1 MQNTATLGENII
13 KQIQPPYQIDLL
25 VFLPVRTWLKY
36 ISILKISYHGFWKC
50 FHNQARNYLN
60 TVQACT
66 KVPTQT
72 WDIVSRTQPGL
83 LTTCIITCVYNIER
97 EREREIIYLQPKFTG
112 THGPFQPASYA
123 AMLPYL
129 WLDLA
134 PFAPFQLRQLPWAI
148 STQPIWK
155 VVYDRAVDEDRL
167 GKHRASRYQQCFNNT
182 LDWLRLDTAMA
193 WETVCGQKARA
204 PVVAFQGVI
213 VKWFS
218 CLASMDTSSGTNSLE
233 FIAIIGGILPTSPGW
248 CMSFDCFSL
257 TAGKGLMIW
266 SRM

>member
-1 MQNTATLGENII
+1 M
-13 KQIQPPYQIDLL
+13 
-25 VFLPVRTWLKY
+25 Y
-36 ISILKISYHGFWKC
+36 ITY
-50 FHNQARNYLN
+50 R
-60 TVQACT
+60 
-66 KVPTQT
+66 
-72 WDIVSRTQPGL
+72 
-83 LTTCIITCVYNIER
+83 ER

-204 PVVAFQGVI
+204 QLLRFRMWLSSDFHAWHQE
-213 VKWFS
+213 WN
-218 CLASMDTSSGTNSLE
+218 TSSETSSLE
-233 FIAIIGGILPTSPGW
+233 FIAIIGGILQTSPGW
-248 CMSFDCFSL
+248 CMSFDCFS
-257 TAGKGLMIW
+257 
-266 SRM
+266 

>member
-1 MQNTATLGENII
+1 MVLSNQRAMQLCSLTFGW
-13 KQIQPPYQIDLL
+13 
-25 VFLPVRTWLKY
+25 TWL
-36 ISILKISYHGFWKC
+36 
-50 FHNQARNYLN
+50 
-60 TVQACT
+60 
-66 KVPTQT
+66 
-72 WDIVSRTQPGL
+72 L
-83 LTTCIITCVYNIER
+83 L
-97 EREREIIYLQPKFTG
+97 LLFSFG
-112 THGPFQPASYA
+112 SFLG
-123 AMLPYL
+123 
-129 WLDLA
+129 
-134 PFAPFQLRQLPWAI
+134 AI

-233 FIAIIGGILPTSPGW
+233 FIAIIRGILPTSPGW